1 MSTIQVDIK
10 EQVRQDYA
18 LTTWELGAGPPLLFL
33 HGAGGAAN
41 MFAGEQPAAF
51 LVELAKSFRVIVPEH
66 PGFGIKERPEWL
78 DNIHDMAYFYLDYL
92 DSLGAEPV
100 HVVGQSLGGWI
111 ALEMAVRSTARM
123 GSLTVAGAAGLR
135 LKGVKKEDL
144 FLWTRDD
151 FVRHMFRNPEAAKA
165 FAAHEPSPEQL
176 KAILRNNETLALLA
190 WEPRMYDPDLH
201 KWLHR
206 IDVPTHVV
214 WAEDDVV
221 MPQVYGETITKLVNG
236 AKFSVVPGTGHLLH
250 LDRPQAFSQTVQSFI
265 MEQAA

>member
-1 MSTIQVDIK
+1 MSTSQVTVK
-10 EQVRQDYA
+10 EETHKGYA

-66 PGFGIKERPEWL
+66 PGFGVKERPDWL

-92 DSLGAEPV
+92 KGLDLGGV

-111 ALEMAVRSTARM
+111 ALEMAVRDTSDIA
-123 GSLTVAGAAGLR
+123 SLTVAGAAGLR
-135 LKGVKKEDL
+135 LKGIKKEDI

-151 FVRHMFRNPEAAKA
+151 FVRHMFRNPEVAKA
-165 FAAHEPSPEQL
+165 FAAHEPSPDQL
-176 KAILRNNETLALLA
+176 KAMLRNNETLALLA
-190 WEPRMYDPDLH
+190 WEPRMYDPNLD

-206 IDVPTHVV
+206 IDVPTHVI
-214 WAEDDVV
+214 WADDDVV
-221 MPQVYGETITKLVNG
+221 MPRPYGEGITALVKG
-236 AKFSVVPGTGHLLH
+236 AKFSVVPKTGHLLH
-250 LDRPQAFSQTVQSFI
+250 LDEPQAFSQAVQSFI